1 MINISTSDAVVPSSQ
16 TLFPALTSSCEVSYL
31 DEMPFEMSDE
41 YFDAGVNVA
50 EKFGVIVVNGVVQVT
65 FQTFFLAFYVLFM
78 CCQNG
83 CNYYLRLN
91 YNPWIVKHNLHLIYE
106 ARSVQTL

>member
-1 MINISTSDAVVPSSQ
+1 M
-16 TLFPALTSSCEVSYL
+16 FPAVTSSCEVTYL

-65 FQTFFLAFYVLFM
+65 FPNL
-78 CCQNG
+78 
-83 CNYYLRLN
+83 LN
-91 YNPWIVKHNLHLIYE
+91 FNEDYIFP
-106 ARSVQTL
+106 